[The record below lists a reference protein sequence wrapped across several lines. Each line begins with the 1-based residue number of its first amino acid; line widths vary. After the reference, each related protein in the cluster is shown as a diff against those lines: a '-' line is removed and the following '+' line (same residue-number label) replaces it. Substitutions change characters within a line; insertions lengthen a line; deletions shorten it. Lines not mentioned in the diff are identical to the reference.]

1 MPFQASHKFA
11 RIPPR
16 KCRLVAD
23 LIRGKDYQEAQ
34 AILHFTINKSARLV
48 EKVMQSAYHNAVS
61 NERLSSDRLQRLY
74 VSKVWVDEAGSMG
87 IQGKL
92 KRYQPR
98 AQGRPGPILKRASH
112 IHVELDERPY

>member
-1 MPFQASHKFA
+1 MPAKASHMFA

-23 LIRGKDYQEAQ
+23 LVRGKEYQEAQ
-34 AILHFTINKSARLV
+34 AILHFTFNKSARLI
-48 EKVMQSAYHNAVS
+48 EKVLQSAYHNATT
-61 NERLSSDRLQRLY
+61 NHDMDANRLF
-74 VSKVWVDEAGSMG
+74 VSKVWVDEAGAAG

-98 AQGRPGPILKRASH
+98 AQGRAFPILKRASH
-112 IHVELDERPY
+112 IHVVLDERPL